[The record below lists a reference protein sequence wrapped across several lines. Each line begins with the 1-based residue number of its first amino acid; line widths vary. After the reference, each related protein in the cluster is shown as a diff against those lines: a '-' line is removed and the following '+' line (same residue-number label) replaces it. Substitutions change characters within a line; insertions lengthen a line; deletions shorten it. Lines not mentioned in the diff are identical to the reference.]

1 MRKPLFL
8 LFFVCISTIASAQ
21 IVYPYNDIKLEKP
34 GDYIATEPMA
44 LSAATLLLT
53 TPFAETDE
61 KRLGATKFLSNW
73 MVGAKT
79 YSFYMQ
85 GTVQE
90 LRDDLN
96 LLQLYIA
103 AMAKYSLE
111 NKAAAANPLTVE
123 MNAAK
128 MVVVYCDNAKNNLK
142 LKKKYRKILEKK

>member
-1 MRKPLFL
+1 MRKPLFFF
-8 LFFVCISTIASAQ
+8 LFFCISSNAGAQ
-21 IVYPYNDIKLEKP
+21 IVYPYGDIKLEKP
-34 GDYIATEPMA
+34 ADYIATEPMA
-44 LSAATLLLT
+44 LSAATFLLT
-53 TPFAETDE
+53 TPFTENDE
-61 KRLGATKFLSNW
+61 KRVGALRFLSNW

-90 LRDDLN
+90 LREDMN
-96 LLQLYIA
+96 LLQIFIA
-103 AMAKYSLE
+103 AMTKYSME

-128 MVVVYCDNAKNNLK
+128 MVIAYCDDAKNNLK